1 MTTDRTPD
9 VVFSTTIITRERS
22 KPVEAFTTPVGTRNQ
37 TEDRTEPNNPPI
49 RHKDIPME
57 TG

>member
-1 MTTDRTPD
+1 MTTDRISD
-9 VVFSTTIITRERS
+9 VAFSTAIITQAKF

-49 RHKDIPME
+49 RHKDIPMG

>member
-1 MTTDRTPD
+1 MTTDRISD
-9 VVFSTTIITRERS
+9 VAFLTAIITQAKF
-22 KPVEAFTTPVGTRNQ
+22 KPVEAFKTPVGTRNQ

-49 RHKDIPME
+49 RHNDIPKA

>member
-1 MTTDRTPD
+1 MTTDRIPD
-9 VVFSTTIITRERS
+9 VAFSTTIVTREQS

-49 RHKDIPME
+49 RHNDIPMA